1 MQCQCEGTSQLGS
14 SIDGIDPARA
24 GGKKNN
30 AINAVIIICGGIR
43 PRPHDISASCLPDL
57 YFIVVCLIS
66 VELFTRECFIH
77 GGIKSVP
84 R

>member
-1 MQCQCEGTSQLGS
+1 
-14 SIDGIDPARA
+14 
-24 GGKKNN
+24 
-30 AINAVIIICGGIR
+30 
-43 PRPHDISASCLPDL
+43 LPDL